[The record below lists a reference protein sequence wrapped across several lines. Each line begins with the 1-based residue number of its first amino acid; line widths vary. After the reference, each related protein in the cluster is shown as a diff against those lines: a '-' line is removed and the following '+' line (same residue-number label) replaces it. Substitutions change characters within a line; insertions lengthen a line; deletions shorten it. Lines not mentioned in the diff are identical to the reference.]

1 MDPISKRP
9 RRAGILSLL
18 ILTSAL
24 GLGAGVVRAAEGDER
39 IPVNIAAGNAAFT
52 LLEWA
57 DQTGFDF
64 VSSFDTTVALKT
76 RAVSGMYKPIDA
88 LDIMI
93 AGTGLKYDFVKKKF
107 VSVYAA
113 SDVQSPSPASV
124 RPPPRKKPPI
134 GTARPEQPLTT
145 NLEEV
150 TVTGTYIPGG
160 SQAGQLNLTLSS
172 EDLEAS
178 GISTAYELIR
188 TVPSMHG
195 GGPSEDTFEIGLE
208 ASTNSGRG
216 IGANLRGLDA
226 SSTLVLVNG
235 IRLAP
240 GGSQGAFIDLSN
252 IPFIALDK
260 VEIMSDGASA
270 LYGADAVG
278 GVVNFLMKEN
288 VTGNEAQLNFG
299 GFGGTR
305 LREMQF
311 GQLFGRR
318 WRSGNGLLAFEY
330 YEHDALP
337 ASAREQATSD
347 LRHFGGD
354 DFRSFNAN
362 PGTIV
367 LGPMTWAIPSG
378 QDGTNLT
385 PADLIPGAVNRSDRL
400 DGTDILPEQERW
412 SAYGNIRQSLSDS
425 VELFGD
431 LLFTDRRAI
440 GLTAAQSSPVPVT
453 PVNPHYVNPL
463 GLGAPDFPIIVNYN
477 FIDDL
482 GPVVGNASVMTVNGV
497 IGLRSS
503 LRADWQLTATG
514 GYALE
519 EQDQTISNLVN
530 FPALAAALR
539 NPDPLFAFNPFGDG
553 SHTNPATIEAIRM
566 RAALDTHSRVGS
578 LNVLASGPL
587 FLLPGGEAKL
597 AVGVDVRNQVFET
610 NVTAGGGPRSRV
622 ENARD
627 VRSLFGEISAPLV
640 GESNRRAGLR
650 SLELSFAARLEE
662 YSDFGYTATPR
673 FGVTWSPVSGFF
685 LRSTWAES
693 LRAPTLYDLSEVSNV
708 VTSLPISNPAPLI
721 LSGGNGDLRE
731 ERATSW
737 TFGTEFRP
745 TSLPDFSLAFTYFD
759 VTFRDRIRALGPTEF
774 DFLNDP
780 RLAERVILNPTP
792 AQISEFCSRGAFALF
807 ALGPCGGTPVAAL
820 VDLRLHNGA
829 YMRTNGIDV
838 FGNYKL
844 TTDLGEFRFKLLG
857 TYILDYSEAPLD
869 SFPVESY
876 LSTQNN
882 PVQLRLHG
890 SATWKRRSFAA
901 TGIANYTDSYTD
913 TWSVP
918 KRHVNSWTT
927 FDLNLAYQ
935 FGFQDSGTRISLNV
949 ENLFNDMPPFLN
961 NSVGVGYDA
970 ANADLRGRIV
980 SFRIRRNW

>member
-1 MDPISKRP
+1 MDSILKRP
-9 RRAGILSLL
+9 RRAGLLSLL
-18 ILTSAL
+18 TFAATL
-24 GLGAGVVRAAEGDER
+24 GLVAGIVRAAEGDER
-39 IPVNIAAGNAAFT
+39 VPVNIAAGNAAFT

-76 RAVSGMYKPIDA
+76 RAVSGSYRPIEA

-107 VSVYAA
+107 VSVYVE
-113 SDVQSPSPASV
+113 SDEHSTPPASV
-124 RPPPRKKPPI
+124 RPPPPKKPPLR
-134 GTARPEQPLTT
+134 TARPEQPLTT
-145 NLEEV
+145 NVEEV
-150 TVTGTYIPGG
+150 TVTGTYIPGVT
-160 SQAGQLNLTLSS
+160 QAGQLNLTLPF
-172 EDLEAS
+172 EDLETS
-178 GISTAYELIR
+178 GISTAYELVR
-188 TVPSMHG
+188 TVPYMFG
-195 GGPSEDTFEIGLE
+195 GGPSEDTFEFGLE

-240 GGSQGAFIDLSN
+240 GGSQGAFIDISS

-260 VEIMSDGASA
+260 IEIMSDGASA

-278 GVVNFLMKEN
+278 GVINFLMKEN
-288 VTGNEAQLNFG
+288 VTGNEAQLNVG
-299 GFGGTR
+299 GFGGNR

-318 WRSGNGLLAFEY
+318 WSSGNGLLAFEY

-347 LRHFGGD
+347 LRRFGGD

-385 PADLIPGAVNRSDRL
+385 PADLIPGARNMSDRL
-400 DGTDILPEQERW
+400 DGTEILPEQNRW
-412 SAYGNIRQSLSDS
+412 SAYGNIRQTLSDN

-440 GLTAAQSSPVPVT
+440 GLTAAQSSPLPVT
-453 PVNPHYVNPL
+453 PLNPHYVNPL
-463 GLGAPDFPIIVNYN
+463 GDGAPAFPIIVNYN

-482 GPVVGNASVMTVNGV
+482 GPVEGNASVTTVNGV
-497 IGLRSS
+497 VGLRTG
-503 LRADWQLTATG
+503 LGADWQLTATG

-519 EQDQTISNLVN
+519 EQNQAVSNLVN

-539 NPDPLFAFNPFGDG
+539 NPDPQFAFNPFGDG
-553 SHTNPATIEAIRM
+553 SHTNPVTIEGIRL
-566 RAALDTHSRVGS
+566 RATLDTHSRVGS
-578 LNVLASGPL
+578 LNLLASGPL
-587 FLLPGGEAKL
+587 FVLPGGVARL
-597 AVGVDVRNQVFET
+597 AVGVDVRDQAFET
-610 NVTAGGGPRSRV
+610 NVTAGSGPTSHI
-622 ENARD
+622 ENDRD
-627 VRSLFGEISAPLV
+627 VRSLFGEIYAPLV
-640 GESNRRAGLR
+640 SESNKRAGVR
-650 SLELSFAARLEE
+650 SLELSLAARLED

-693 LRAPTLYDLSEVSNV
+693 LRAPSLYDLSELGNV
-708 VTSLPISNPAPLI
+708 VTSLPISNPPTLI
-721 LSGGNGDLRE
+721 LSGGNSDLRE

-737 TFGTEFRP
+737 TFGAEFRP
-745 TSLPDFSLAFTYFD
+745 ESLPDFSLALTYFG
-759 VTFRDRIRALGPTEF
+759 VKFRDRIRALGPTEF

-780 RLAERVILNPTP
+780 RWAEWVTLNPTP
-792 AQISEFCSRGAFALF
+792 AQISDFCSRGAFALL

-829 YMRTNGIDV
+829 YMRTNGVDV
-838 FGNYKL
+838 FANYKL
-844 TTDLGEFRFKLLG
+844 STGIGEFKFKLLG
-857 TYILDYSEAPLD
+857 TYVLDYSEAPLD

-890 SATWKRRSFAA
+890 ATTWKRGPFAV
-901 TGIANYTDSYTD
+901 TGLANYTDSYTD

-935 FGFQDSGTRISLNV
+935 FGDQESGTRVSMNV
-949 ENLFNDMPPFLN
+949 ENLFNQMPPFLN